1 MHKGTWKNDKAEHR
15 SRYRVEMIK
24 KMGHGTGVIA
34 QQVEKS
40 NCYCRGLEFGP

>member
-1 MHKGTWKNDKAEHR
+1 
-15 SRYRVEMIK
+15 MIKQSTEADIELKWLK